1 MFKATPYTP
10 EFDGDLKHLK
20 KRYPSLD
27 DDLAVLT
34 KALHVW
40 LRVLGKAGQ
49 SYDDGYVIMNNYG
62 ANDCHLYKV
71 KHMAC
76 ASIPGKG
83 SRTGLRVICA
93 YWPESDTLEFIQ
105 LYFKADNDLEN
116 QSRVRNYVKTV
127 RR

>member
-1 MFKATPYTP
+1 MFSSILCLP
-10 EFDGDLKHLK
+10 EFEGDLKYFK

-27 DDLAVLT
+27 EDLAVLA
-34 KALHVW
+34 KALYVW

-49 SYDDGYVIMNNYG
+49 SYDDGYVIMSNYG
-62 ANDCHLYKV
+62 ANGCHLYKV

-76 ASIPGKG
+76 AAIPGKG

-93 YWPESDTLEFIQ
+93 YWPECDTMEFIQ
-105 LYFKADNDLEN
+105 LYFKADSELED
-116 QSRVRNYVKTV
+116 QKRIRNYVKTV